1 MVSFSE
7 TISWWEVGVG
17 EGQRTPGEAVIDR
30 AFRVLGAFD
39 KPGASMTLSAL
50 SARAEL
56 PKPTAL
62 RIARKLQECGALE
75 RTSTGS
81 YVLGLRL
88 LELASLAPRGHG
100 LRSVALP
107 HMEDLHLATGQHVL
121 LAVREGDESVLVERL
136 SAHDAGKV
144 MYRVG
149 GRMPLHS
156 TGVGRVLLAHSPAEL
171 QEEVLGRALVIQ
183 PEGIPISSRQLRAA
197 LAFVRREGYAIM
209 SKELP
214 EPMSSVAAPLYGTK
228 REVVAA
234 LSVITPTASGR
245 KPEVRAAV
253 MTVARTISRQLGASS

>member
-1 MVSFSE
+1 MSAAE
-7 TISWWEVGVG
+7 
-17 EGQRTPGEAVIDR
+17 RPPGEAVVDR

-39 KPGASMTLSAL
+39 TSGQSLTLSAP
-50 SARAEL
+50 STRTGL
-56 PKPTAL
+56 PKPTTL
-62 RIARKLQECGALE
+62 RLARSLQKCGVLE
-75 RTSTGS
+75 RREDGT

-88 LELASLAPRGHG
+88 LELASLAPRGQG

-107 HMEDLHLATGQHVL
+107 HMQDLHFATGQHVI

-156 TGVGRVLLAHSPAEL
+156 TGVGRVLLAHAPAGF
-171 QEEVLGRALVIQ
+171 QEEVLGRRLVVQ
-183 PEGIPISSRQLRAA
+183 PEQIPISSSQLRAS
-197 LAFVRREGYAIM
+197 LAFVRREGYAVM
-209 SKELP
+209 AKTLP
-214 EPMSSVAAPLYGTK
+214 EPMSSVAAPLFGAR

-245 KPEVRAAV
+245 KPQVRAAV
-253 MTVARTISRQLGASS
+253 MTVARTISRELG